1 MISGALII
9 VGRRITRDATAAD
22 RGTAVR
28 RQGMLHAEMQRQPTH
43 DVGQASQAHEL
54 LCTMLSSTCPADFA
68 DGALL
73 AALHQLSESCSAGVP
88 HSGAVSLPSASG
100 SLVASLQAEN
110 AALLQE
116 VGELRAGAALTQAHA
131 LRRVAADNEE
141 LARDNE
147 QLQESARAV
156 CEAAS
161 AEVEFWRRAAAEQ
174 QVQATRTADDL
185 NTRLA
190 ASRATEHRLGTE
202 LRELRATAA
211 TTEARLVSQ
220 IASLQRQHTVACE
233 ARDTLEDSAEQ
244 QRKAAEQESARVA
257 DALRRAAGCE
267 REATQLRQEARSLR
281 AQLLRQEDAQEQL
294 QALLQKHEALARSFG
309 AVTSTRVRTP
319 QFLCNN
325 DLSCRHVSQND
336 LPLPQES
343 EVARDRGFE
352 HRAELEGELKLKDAE
367 LDGLSAK
374 VWFVI
379 ARSVHNPPVVYA
391 ALRALVGCSACVR

>member
-1 MISGALII
+1 MTLRALII
-9 VGRRITRDATAAD
+9 VGRCITRDATAAD
-22 RGTAVR
+22 GDTTVS
-28 RQGMLHAEMQRQPTH
+28 RQGMLRPEMQRQSTH
-43 DVGQASQAHEL
+43 DVGQASKAHEL
-54 LCTMLSSTCPADFA
+54 LCIMLSSTCPADFA

-73 AALHQLSESCSAGVP
+73 AALHKLSESCSAGVP
-88 HSGAVSLPSASG
+88 QRRSRPSASG

-110 AALLQE
+110 VALLQE

-131 LRRVAADNEE
+131 LRCVTADNEE

-147 QLQESARAV
+147 QLQESARGV

-174 QVQATRTADDL
+174 RVQATRTVEDL

-202 LRELRATAA
+202 LRELRVTTA

-220 IASLQRQHTVACE
+220 IGTLQRQHRIACE
-233 ARDTLEDSAEQ
+233 ARDTLEHNAEQ

-281 AQLLRQEDAQEQL
+281 AQLLRQEDAQAQL
-294 QALLQKHEALARSFG
+294 QALLQKHEAFARSFG
-309 AVTSTRVRTP
+309 AVGLSPVRMP
-319 QFLCNN
+319 RFLCNN
-325 DLSCRHVSQND
+325 DLSCRHLSKRIAMSAGVRSCAGSWRRA
-336 LPLPQES
+336 PRR
-343 EVARDRGFE
+343 ARGRVE
-352 HRAELEGELKLKDAE
+352 AE
-367 LDGLSAK
+367 
-374 VWFVI
+374 
-379 ARSVHNPPVVYA
+379 R
-391 ALRALVGCSACVR
+391 C